1 MKKHIFLSL
10 FLFSWI
16 LGQAQHFNNY
26 TNHWFL
32 QENGG
37 INFNYNPPQVDTSW
51 LINSIFSN
59 NSILYVSYPSIS
71 DINGNLLFYSDGYY
85 VFNRFHQRMPNGFGL
100 NGGDSN
106 STNGLIEYRNKV
118 HMIFPMPGITYKYY
132 LLMGSDQSS
141 TDSITEQILT
151 YSIIDMSLDNGK
163 GDVLIKNQVLMD
175 SCSPK
180 VNVIKHANGHCYWI
194 IGHRSRSDALYAI
207 PVCGDITNETV
218 QPVITH
224 IGINTNY
231 NPPNFP
237 QQNYTLDQGV
247 MFISPNGRKVYIG
260 SPNVTGKDTFN
271 ELFDFDASTGV
282 FSNYMVI
289 QEGTYDDYM
298 MFQFSQDGSKLYIG
312 SGGSNSYMYQFD
324 LSSNNEQAINNSKT
338 IVCYPSQVIYPGAQ
352 PRFYLGM
359 HLAPN
364 GKVYVAK
371 LYNINLNKSDYL
383 DVIHFPDSLGNACGY
398 QDSGFYNQAGHR
410 VLGIPHVWH
419 VQSFLQKPM
428 DFEHIGA
435 CVGDTVRFSLS
446 DSVYTVLW
454 DFGDTANPTSNG
466 STLYK
471 PTHVY
476 SQPGSYLVEAACL
489 HYGMHDTVRKV
500 LDIYPLTQVSLG
512 PDVKIDSV
520 SSVTLDAGSGYGGY
534 LWSTGDTSQTLTV
547 NGNGM
552 ATGVYPYSIMVTDSG
567 VCPGY
572 DTVLVYVNTWVGLQ
586 EANPEQSWEVFP
598 NPAKERLTLRLNSK
612 NIGATIQLFDL
623 QGKLIMEKIISN
635 TTENL
640 DLSKISSGS
649 YILKL
654 TDNQAIEIKKIEI
667 IK

>member
-1 MKKHIFLSL
+1 MKKYIFLSVI
-10 FLFSWI
+10 LFSWI

-32 QENGG
+32 SENGG
-37 INFNYNPPQVDTSW
+37 IDFNYNPPQVDTSW
-51 LINSIFSN
+51 VVNSVPYQNSI
-59 NSILYVSYPSIS
+59 YVTYNSIS

-85 VFNRFHQRMPNGFGL
+85 VYNRFHQRMPNGFAL

-106 STNGLIEYRNKV
+106 STNGLIGYRIKYRL
-118 HMIFPMPGITYKYY
+118 IFPMPGSTNKYY
-132 LLMGSDQSS
+132 LIMGSDDH
-141 TDSITEQILT
+141 TDSINEQILT
-151 YSIIDMSLDNGK
+151 YSIIDMSLENGK
-163 GDVLIKNQVLMD
+163 GDVLIKNQLLLD
-175 SCSPK
+175 SCSMK
-180 VNVIKHANGHCYWI
+180 INVIKHTNGFCYWI

-218 QPVITH
+218 QPIITH
-224 IGINTNY
+224 IGINTNF
-231 NPPNFP
+231 NPPNYP
-237 QQNYTLDQGV
+237 LNYNLDNG
-247 MFISPNGRKVYIG
+247 MIGISANGRKVYVG
-260 SPNVTGKDTFN
+260 SAHVIGKDTLN

-289 QEGTYDDYM
+289 QEDQYM
-298 MFQFSQDGSKLYIG
+298 LHQFSQDGSKLYIG
-312 SGGSNSYMYQFD
+312 SGGPNSYMYQFD

-338 IVCYPSQVIYPGAQ
+338 IVCYPTQVIHPGGE
-352 PRFYLGM
+352 PRTFSGM

-364 GKVYVAK
+364 GKIYISNF
-371 LYNINLNKSDYL
+371 YNFVWNSYYL
-383 DVIHFPDSLGNACGY
+383 DVINQPDSLGNACGY

-410 VLGIPHVWH
+410 VLNIRHVWH

-454 DFGDTANPTSNG
+454 DFGDTANPASNG

-500 LDIYPLTQVSLG
+500 VDIYPLTQVTLG

-547 NGNGM
+547 NGSGM

-572 DTVLVYVNTWVGLQ
+572 DTVLVYVNTWVSLQ
-586 EANPEQSWEVFP
+586 EPNPEQSWEVFP
-598 NPAKERLTLRLNSK
+598 NPAKDRLMVQIGANWSGCDAAIYNAQGQVVHNQILQNSTTSISLVNLSSGVYYLRLSNDKRSEVK
-612 NIGATIQLFDL
+612 RFE
-623 QGKLIMEKIISN
+623 IMW
-635 TTENL
+635 
-640 DLSKISSGS
+640 
-649 YILKL
+649 
-654 TDNQAIEIKKIEI
+654 
-667 IK
+667 

>member
-1 MKKHIFLSL
+1 MKKHIFLFL
-10 FLFSWI
+10 FLFSCAI
-16 LGQAQHFNNY
+16 GSSQHFNNY

-32 QENGG
+32 HENGG
-37 INFNYNPPQVDTSW
+37 IDFNYNPPQVDTSW
-51 LINSIFSN
+51 VVNSVPYQ
-59 NSILYVSYPSIS
+59 NSANVTYNSIS
-71 DINGNLLFYSDGYY
+71 DINGNLFFYSDGYY
-85 VFNRFHQRMPNGFGL
+85 MYNRFHQRMPNGFGL

-106 STNGLIEYRNKV
+106 STTALIAYKNKYRMV
-118 HMIFPMPGITYKYY
+118 FPMPGSNTKYY
-132 LLMGSDQSS
+132 QIMGSKQYS

-151 YSIIDMSLDNGK
+151 YSIIDMSLDSGK

-207 PVCGDITNETV
+207 PVCGDITNETI

-231 NPPNFP
+231 NPPNYP
-237 QQNYTLDQGV
+237 LNYTLDNGV
-247 MFISPNGRKVYIG
+247 MYISPNGKKVFIYTYPL
-260 SPNVTGKDTFN
+260 PNKDTLC

-289 QEGTYDDYM
+289 QKGPYDDYSM
-298 MFQFSQDGSKLYIG
+298 SQFSQDGTKLYVG
-312 SGGSNSYMYQFD
+312 NLQLHSGYIYQFD
-324 LSSNNEQAINNSKT
+324 LSSGNEQVINNSKT
-338 IVCYPSQVIYPGAQ
+338 IVSYPTQVIYPGGE
-352 PRFYLGM
+352 PRTYHGM

-364 GKVYVAK
+364 GKIYISNFYSYY
-371 LYNINLNKSDYL
+371 YNSEYI
-383 DVIHFPDSLGNACGY
+383 DVINYPDSLGTACGY

-410 VLGIPHVWH
+410 VLWMPGAWH

-500 LDIYPLTQVSLG
+500 VDIYPLTQVSLG

-534 LWSTGDTSQTLTV
+534 LWSTGDTSQTITV
-547 NGNGM
+547 NGSGM

-586 EANPEQSWEVFP
+586 EPIPEQSWEIFP
-598 NPAKERLTLRLNSK
+598 NPAKERLMVQIGANWSGCETAIYNAQGQVVHKQILQNSTTSISLDNLSTGVYFLRLSSEK
-612 NIGATIQLFDL
+612 QSEVKRFE
-623 QGKLIMEKIISN
+623 IMR
-635 TTENL
+635 
-640 DLSKISSGS
+640 
-649 YILKL
+649 
-654 TDNQAIEIKKIEI
+654 
-667 IK
+667 

>member
-10 FLFSWI
+10 FLFSWVI
-16 LGQAQHFNNY
+16 GSSQHFNNY

-32 QENGG
+32 HENGG
-37 INFNYNPPQVDTSW
+37 IDFNYNPPQVDTSW
-51 LINSIFSN
+51 VVNSVPYQN
-59 NSILYVSYPSIS
+59 TTYVTYNSIS

-85 VFNRFHQRMPNGFGL
+85 VYNRFHQRMPNGFGL
-100 NGGDSN
+100 DGGDSN
-106 STNGLIEYRNKV
+106 STTGLIQYLPKV
-118 HMIFPMPGITYKYY
+118 QMIFPMPGSTHKYY
-132 LLMGSDQSS
+132 HISGSEYIR
-141 TDSITEQILT
+141 TDSISQQILT
-151 YSIIDMSLDNGK
+151 FSIIDMSLDNGK

-231 NPPNFP
+231 ALPN
-237 QQNYTLDQGV
+237 NSTYTSDQGRIY
-247 MFISPNGRKVYIG
+247 ISANGRKVLIWTQ
-260 SPNVTGKDTFN
+260 PALNRDTICEF
-271 ELFDFDASTGV
+271 FDFDAFSGV

-289 QEGTYDDYM
+289 QKGTYDNYGM
-298 MFQFSQDGSKLYIG
+298 CQFSQDGSKLYMG
-312 SGGSNSYMYQFD
+312 NLLSSSYLYQFN
-324 LSSNNEQAINNSKT
+324 LSSGNEQAINNSKT
-338 IVCYPSQVIYPGAQ
+338 IICYPNQISHPSSNLTRY
-352 PRFYLGM
+352 FDGM

-364 GKVYVAK
+364 GKIYIAK
-371 LYNINLNKSDYL
+371 YYNLNINKSDYL
-383 DVIHFPDSLGNACGY
+383 DVIHYPDSLGNACGY

-410 VLGIPHVWH
+410 VLNIRPVWH
-419 VQSFLQKPM
+419 VQSFLQKHI

-500 LDIYPLTQVSLG
+500 VDIYPLTQVSLG

-547 NGNGM
+547 NGSGM

-586 EANPEQSWEVFP
+586 EPNPVQSWEVFP
-598 NPAKERLTLRLNSK
+598 NPAKERLMVQIGANWSGCEAAIYNAQGQVVHNQILQNSTTSISLVNLSSGVYYLRLSNDKRSEVK
-612 NIGATIQLFDL
+612 RFE
-623 QGKLIMEKIISN
+623 IMR
-635 TTENL
+635 
-640 DLSKISSGS
+640 
-649 YILKL
+649 
-654 TDNQAIEIKKIEI
+654 
-667 IK
+667 